1 MSAMNFADYRAM
13 VEDTAVDTQI
23 IEFRSADANL
33 VACCLLDRLG
43 DGLSAVYSFFDPT
56 ETRRSLG
63 TLMVLD
69 LIGRARAE
77 ELPFV
82 YLGYWV
88 AASSKMT
95 YKTRF
100 EPLQALG
107 PTGWKQ
113 LSKEGV

>member
-1 MSAMNFADYRAM
+1 
-13 VEDTAVDTQI
+13 
-23 IEFRSADANL
+23 
-33 VACCLLDRLG
+33 
-43 DGLSAVYSFFDPT
+43 
-56 ETRRSLG
+56 
-63 TLMVLD
+63 MVLD
-69 LIGRARAE
+69 LINRARAQA
-77 ELPFV
+77 LPYV

-113 LSKEGV
+113 LPNDGG

>member
-1 MSAMNFADYRAM
+1 MNYADYRAM
-13 VEDTAVDTQI
+13 VEDTSVDTQI
-23 IEFRSADANL
+23 IEFRSADTNL
-33 VACCLLDRLG
+33 VACCLLDRLD
-43 DGLSAVYSFFDPT
+43 DGLSAVYSFFDPA

-69 LIGRARAE
+69 LINRAREAA
-77 ELPFV
+77 LPYV

-88 AASSKMT
+88 ATSSKMA

-113 LSKEGV
+113 WTDEGG